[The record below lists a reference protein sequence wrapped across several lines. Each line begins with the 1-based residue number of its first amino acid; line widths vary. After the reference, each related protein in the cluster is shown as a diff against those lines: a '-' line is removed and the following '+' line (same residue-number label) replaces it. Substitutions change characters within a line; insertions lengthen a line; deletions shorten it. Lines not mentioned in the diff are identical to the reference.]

1 LHISISAHQH
11 NMAKSKIAYFCQS
24 CGFESA
30 KWLGKCPSCQQWNT
44 FVEEVIEKDPKSVP
58 TWKISSTTQQRANKP
73 VEVADI
79 TFNEEDRLL
88 TPDKE
93 FNRVLGGGI
102 VAGSLVLIGGEP
114 GIGKSTL
121 MLQLALN
128 MPNLKVL
135 YISGEESEKQIKMR
149 AERLTIQP
157 THSEPIGAGGAITP
171 PSGGRGA
178 CYILTE
184 TSTQNIFKQI
194 EELEPDL
201 VVVDSIQTLHSSH
214 IESTPGSVSQVR
226 ECTAELLRFA
236 KESATPVFLIGHI
249 TKDGMIAGPKILEHM
264 VDTVLQFEGDR
275 HHVYRILRTVKN
287 RFGSSSELGIY
298 EMLGEG
304 LREVSNPSEILL
316 SQRDEPLSGITISA
330 TLEGMRPMLIET
342 QALVSTS
349 VYGTPQRNANGFDAK
364 RMSMLLAV
372 LEKRCGFK
380 LGAQDV
386 FLNITGGIK
395 VEDPAI
401 DLGLAA
407 AIISSYQNI
416 PIPFK
421 TCFAGEIG
429 LSGEIRA
436 VNRVE
441 QRIAEAQ
448 KLGFEQIYISKY
460 NMPSAAQDKKRMDLS
475 RYTIDIKM
483 VANIEDVFELLFG

>member
-1 LHISISAHQH
+1 L
-11 NMAKSKIAYFCQS
+11 AKTKIAYFCQS
-24 CGFESA
+24 CGFESP

-44 FVEEVIEKDPKSVP
+44 FVEEILEKPNTSVP
-58 TWKISSTTQQRANKP
+58 NWKTATTTQQRANKP
-73 VEVADI
+73 VQIADI

-88 TPDKE
+88 TPDAE

-128 MPNLKVL
+128 MPDTKVL
-135 YISGEESEKQIKMR
+135 YVSGEESDRQIKMR
-149 AERLTIQP
+149 AERLAP
-157 THSEPIGAGGAITP
+157 HPLEGGATAQPALPSP
-171 PSGGRGA
+171 PLGGRGA
-178 CYILTE
+178 GACFVLTE

-194 EELEPDL
+194 EELQPDL
-201 VVVDSIQTLHSSH
+201 VVIDSIQTLHSSH

-236 KESATPVFLIGHI
+236 KESGTPVFLIGHI

-275 HHVYRILRTVKN
+275 HHVYRILRTIKN
-287 RFGSSSELGIY
+287 RFGSASELGIY

-316 SQRDEPLSGITISA
+316 SQRDESLSGITISA
-330 TLEGMRPMLIET
+330 TLEGLRPMLIET

-349 VYGTPQRNANGFDAK
+349 PYGTPQRTATGFDTK

-380 LGAQDV
+380 LGIKDV
-386 FLNITGGIK
+386 FLNITGGIR

-407 AIISSYQNI
+407 AIISSHEDI
-416 PIPFK
+416 PIPSK

-441 QRIAEAQ
+441 ARIAEAQ
-448 KLGFEQIYISKY
+448 KLGFEQIFISKY
-460 NMPSAAQDKKRMDLS
+460 NLPSSAQDKQRLDLS
-475 RYTIDIKM
+475 RYKIKVNA
-483 VANIEDVFELLFG
+483 VANIEEVFGLLFG

>member
-1 LHISISAHQH
+1 
-11 NMAKSKIAYFCQS
+11 MAKSKVAYFCQS
-24 CGFESA
+24 CGFESP

-44 FVEEVIEKDPKSVP
+44 FVEEIIEKVNVAVP
-58 TWKISSTTQQRANKP
+58 TWKSNSTSTQRSNKP
-73 VEVADI
+73 VQVSEI
-79 TFNEEDRLL
+79 TFDEEQRTL

-128 MPNLKVL
+128 MPQMKVL
-135 YISGEESEKQIKMR
+135 YVSGEESERQIKMR
-149 AERLTIQP
+149 AERL
-157 THSEPIGAGGAITP
+157 SEIGGQKSEVG
-171 PSGGRGA
+171 SG
-178 CYILTE
+178 CFILTE

-194 EELEPDL
+194 EQLEPNL
-201 VVVDSIQTLHSSH
+201 VVIDSIQTLYSSH

-236 KESATPVFLIGHI
+236 KESSTPVFLIGHI

-275 HHVYRILRTVKN
+275 HHVYRILRAVKN
-287 RFGSSSELGIY
+287 RFGSASELGIY
-298 EMLGEG
+298 EMMGEG

-316 SQRDEPLSGITISA
+316 SQRDEPLSGVTISA
-330 TLEGMRPMLIET
+330 TLEGLRPMLIET

-349 VYGTPQRNANGFDAK
+349 AYGTPQRTATGFDTR
-364 RMSMLLAV
+364 RMNMLLAV
-372 LEKRCGFK
+372 LEKRCGFR
-380 LGAQDV
+380 LGAKDV
-386 FLNITGGIK
+386 FLNITGGIR

-407 AIISSYQNI
+407 AIISSHEDI

-421 TCFAGEIG
+421 TCFAGELG
-429 LSGEIRA
+429 LSGEVRA
-436 VNRVE
+436 VNRIE

-448 KLGFEQIYISKY
+448 KLGFEQIFISKY
-460 NMPSAAQDKKRMDLS
+460 NLASGGKDKKRIDLS
-475 RYTIDIKM
+475 RYKIEIKT
-483 VANIEDVFELLFG
+483 VGSIEEVFSMLFG

>member
-1 LHISISAHQH
+1 
-11 NMAKSKIAYFCQS
+11 MAKSKIAYFCQS

-44 FVEEVIEKDPKSVP
+44 FVEEVIEKDAKAVP
-58 TWKISSTTQQRANKP
+58 AWKVSSSTTQQRANKP

-79 TFNEEDRLL
+79 TFTEEDRLL

-149 AERLTIQP
+149 AERLNEVTNQNSKLKSQTKSDIGNP
-157 THSEPIGAGGAITP
+157 KSEIDKG
-171 PSGGRGA
+171 S

-194 EELEPDL
+194 EDLEPDL

-349 VYGTPQRNANGFDAK
+349 AYGTPQRNANGFDAK

-416 PIPFK
+416 PIPTK

-460 NMPSAAQDKKRMDLS
+460 NMPSAAQDKKRIDLS

-483 VANIEDVFELLFG
+483 VANIEEVFELLFG

>member
-1 LHISISAHQH
+1 
-11 NMAKSKIAYFCQS
+11 MAKARNAYFCQS

-30 KWLGKCPSCQQWNT
+30 KWLGKCSSCGQWNT
-44 FVEEVIEKDPKSVP
+44 FVEELVEKGSTAAPL
-58 TWKISSTTQQRANKP
+58 WKPASTGTTQRANKP
-73 VEVADI
+73 VAIAEI
-79 TFNEEDRLL
+79 TFDEDQRIL
-88 TPDKE
+88 TPDNE

-102 VAGSLVLIGGEP
+102 VPGSLVLIGGEP

-121 MLQLALN
+121 MLQLSLN
-128 MPNLKVL
+128 MPGLKVL
-135 YISGEESEKQIKMR
+135 YVSGEESERQIKMR
-149 AERLTIQP
+149 AERLSAP
-157 THSEPIGAGGAITP
+157 KPPKGGLKTLAP
-171 PSGGRGA
+171 PSGAEGA
-178 CYILTE
+178 FILTE

-194 EELEPDL
+194 EQMQPDL
-201 VVVDSIQTLHSSH
+201 VVIDSIQTLHSAH

-236 KESATPVFLIGHI
+236 KETATPVFLIGHI

-275 HHVYRILRTVKN
+275 HHVYRILRTIKN

-349 VYGTPQRNANGFDAK
+349 AYGTPQRSATGFDTR

-386 FLNITGGIK
+386 FLNITGGIR

-401 DLGLAA
+401 DLGLCA
-407 AIISSYQNI
+407 AIISSYENM
-416 PIPFK
+416 PVPFK
-421 TCFAGEIG
+421 TCFAGELG
-429 LSGEIRA
+429 LSGEVRA
-436 VNRVE
+436 VNRIE

-448 KLGFEQIYISKY
+448 KLGFEQVFISKY
-460 NMPSAAQDKKRMDLS
+460 NLYSGGNDKKRIDLS
-475 RYTIDIKM
+475 RYQIEIKT
-483 VANIEDVFELLFG
+483 VANIEEVFSNLFG